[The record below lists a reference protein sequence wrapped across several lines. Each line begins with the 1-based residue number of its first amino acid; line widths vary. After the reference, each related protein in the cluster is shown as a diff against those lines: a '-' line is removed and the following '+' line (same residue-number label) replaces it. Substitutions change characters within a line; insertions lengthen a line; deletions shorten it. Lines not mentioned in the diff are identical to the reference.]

1 MQCKQVIKKSNKNK
15 EKTRI
20 YKKKHEKMSNKCQ
33 IEKQTKCI
41 IVTTAAVYCAL
52 LRLHF
57 IPKEM
62 LPKPIKTGNFI
73 QTRFNEWARSVVC
86 YRHHQHDIQT
96 NHLESRMILIL
107 MSANWHCWR
116 VFVLIQWSWFVHFQ
130 MNVSCNHI

>member
-20 YKKKHEKMSNKCQ
+20 YKKKHEKMSNKCHW
-33 IEKQTKCI
+33 KTNKMHNC
-41 IVTTAAVYCAL
+41 YYRCGL
-52 LRLHF
+52 LRF
-57 IPKEM
+57 TAVAFYSQRNATE
-62 LPKPIKTGNFI
+62 PIKMDNFI

-96 NHLESRMILIL
+96 NHLESRIILIL